1 MTAVEWWILG
11 QLALAALILHLLPV
25 LTRPELFF
33 GVTVPADFR
42 ASPRGQYYI
51 RVFRLQVWA
60 HTVIAAAFLLFGE
73 GQVFIL
79 SVPVSWQAFGAAVAW
94 YVMNRI
100 VRPHAVVPSSERE
113 ASLSPHSRML
123 PGSWLVW
130 LAPYLL
136 LGAVVVYLDM
146 VYDDLPDPYPVHFN
160 IKGEADRFVEKAP
173 TVVFRSPVIGF
184 VICAT
189 LWLTSFSMARQSRR
203 ISIHGPSGAKET
215 RFRRLTFNIL
225 LGTQYY
231 VAVIYAWIAVVYR
244 IKAAMPMAHYAL
256 LAMTILPLPFVI
268 YLSIRYGQ
276 GGSRLPDLETQT
288 LGLSDAVPAAGAKA
302 ASEGEAIAAPSSAP
316 IGDRTPDEC
325 WKWGQVYYNAA
336 DPSIW
341 IEKRAGV
348 GYTVNFA
355 RPMAWVLVGLITLGP
370 LVVILLMRD

>member
-1 MTAVEWWILG
+1 MTTAEWWILG
-11 QLALAALILHLLPV
+11 QLPLTALILHLLPV

-79 SVPVSWQAFGAAVAW
+79 SVPVLWQAFGAAVAW

-130 LAPYLL
+130 LGPYLL
-136 LGAVVVYLDM
+136 LGAVAAYLDM
-146 VYDDLPDPYPVHFN
+146 VYDDLPDPYAVHFN
-160 IKGEADRFVEKAP
+160 IKGEADRFVEKTPA
-173 TVVFRSPVIGF
+173 VVFRSPAIGF

-203 ISIHGPSGAKET
+203 ISIQGPSGAKET

-225 LGTQYY
+225 LGSQYY
-231 VAVIYAWIAVVYR
+231 VAVIFAWIAVVYR
-244 IKAAMPMAHYAL
+244 IEAAMPMAHYVL
-256 LAMTILPLPFVI
+256 LAMTVLPIPLAI
-268 YLSIRYGQ
+268 YWSVRYGQ
-276 GGSRLPDLETQT
+276 GGSRLPDTPTQT
-288 LGLSDAVPAAGAKA
+288 LGLGGAATAT
-302 ASEGEAIAAPSSAP
+302 SSGEAIAAPAPAP

-325 WKWGQVYYNAA
+325 WKWGQIYYNPA

-355 RPMAWVLVGLITLGP
+355 RPTVWVLVALITLGP